1 MLPLNCGNA
10 LESKDG
16 RRKASFVALY
26 HNGQHFYTFLVTTF
40 PQFERV
46 FLFRRCY
53 DNIIQPAQ
61 PSELLISFV
70 ICQVPSFE
78 WTGTAVGGGT
88 LFWSEALLDALADD
102 RVMLLDWNRLA
113 EVGGRGC
120 TSDDV
125 EFRG

>member
-1 MLPLNCGNA
+1 M
-10 LESKDG
+10 
-16 RRKASFVALY
+16 
-26 HNGQHFYTFLVTTF
+26 TTYYN
-40 PQFERV
+40 Q
-46 FLFRRCY
+46 LK
-53 DNIIQPAQ
+53 
-61 PSELLISFV
+61 PSELSISFT

-102 RVMLLDWNRLA
+102 RVMLLDWNHLA